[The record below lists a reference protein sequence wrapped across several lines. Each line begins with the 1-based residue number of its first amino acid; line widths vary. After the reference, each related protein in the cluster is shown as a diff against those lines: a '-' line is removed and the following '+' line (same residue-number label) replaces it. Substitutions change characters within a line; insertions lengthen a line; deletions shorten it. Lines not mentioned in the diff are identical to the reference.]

1 MNQFLHPVLQSL
13 ILKQFLARR
22 SQNTNFNLIR
32 RAGGTTSHVIVRED
46 FDETVELG
54 LSGGFEKVNQK
65 FLRPRPHPG
74 VESKPLQYRTR
85 KDLGVGLGGKFGKGE
100 GDVPQHLVPGPPGV
114 PADDLGQGGCT
125 VCRTLS
131 QVS

>member
-1 MNQFLHPVLQSL
+1 MIEVSLYYRDSESSSHIPLLVRKPGHFLLILVIFVAFSPNLSNVCHQSVVLMNQFLHPVLQSL

-54 LSGGFEKVNQK
+54 LSGG
-65 FLRPRPHPG
+65 LRR
-74 VESKPLQYRTR
+74 STK
-85 KDLGVGLGGKFGKGE
+85 
-100 GDVPQHLVPGPPGV
+100 
-114 PADDLGQGGCT
+114 
-125 VCRTLS
+125 S
-131 QVS
+131 S